1 MERKEIRMENADF
14 IIQYLAQEIAGK
26 DITIAS
32 LAAELNETRQELEE
46 IKSQNHRLSKEISE
60 EKDDS
65 EGGKSHEHVS

>member
-1 MERKEIRMENADF
+1 MKNADF
-14 IIQYLAQEIAGK
+14 IIQYLSQEIAGK

-60 EKDDS
+60 EEKDL
-65 EGGKSHEHVS
+65 EGGKAHEHVS